1 MKPSVDLFQ
10 LIKSLTKSEKR
21 YFNIIASKKKSES
34 KTNNYL
40 KLFNAIDK
48 QEEYDEKK
56 IIDQFSNS
64 VFIKHLPS
72 EKNHLYH
79 LILKSLHL
87 YHSASSPETTVEELL
102 HYVEILYN
110 KGMFYQSKKMAE
122 RVKELTTVGEM
133 YLQLIRLSKTQIKL
147 GKLSDSY
154 EDMQAELRYAIAGFR
169 QALEKLENLVEYN
182 ELSAE
187 IFLFIRKEG
196 EAIREEADIR
206 KIETIINH
214 PLMSDEKKA
223 LSFDAKVIYY
233 FIKATY
239 CFIIGRLE
247 EALSL
252 AIKECE
258 LVAARPEKK
267 FSYTAVLSNVCEIA
281 LSMKKYDT
289 VNLYMK
295 KLKEVH
301 SNVVSEQGEQFYRYY
316 DMFLRMHV
324 STGEFSKGIALA
336 PLIEN
341 GITRYKKHIHKSR
354 VISFY
359 YHLAYSFFGEGEYK
373 RALQW
378 INKILNDKT
387 DLRGDILGFARILNI
402 LIHFELGNHLLLE
415 HLFKSTHRFI
425 STKGKMYQIEI
436 HVLNFLKGLSQ
447 GFSGNELK
455 KAMIKLKNDLLPLTN
470 NPFEKRAFEY
480 FNMISWLDGK
490 LEGKSFSEVVLS
502 RCGKPPEKAGFS
514 GLHIQ

>member
-21 YFNIIASKKKSES
+21 YFNIIASKKKGGG

-56 IIDQFSNS
+56 MIIQFSDS
-64 VFIKHLPS
+64 IFIKHLPS

-110 KGMFYQSKKMAE
+110 KGLFYQSKKMAE
-122 RVKELTTVGEM
+122 RVKELTTAGEM

-154 EDMQAELRYAIAGFR
+154 EDMQVEFHDAIAGSR
-169 QALEKLENLVEYN
+169 QALQKLENLVEYN

-187 IFLFIRKEG
+187 LFLFIRKEG
-196 EAIREEADIR
+196 ETIRGEADIR
-206 KIETIINH
+206 RIETIINH

-239 CFIIGRLE
+239 CFIVGRLE

-252 AIKECE
+252 AMKECE
-258 LVAARPEKK
+258 LVASRPEKN
-267 FSYTAVLSNVCEIA
+267 FSYTAVLSNTCEIA
-281 LSMKKYDT
+281 LSMKRYDI
-289 VNLYMK
+289 VNVYMK
-295 KLKEVH
+295 KLKDVH
-301 SNVVSEQGEQFYRYY
+301 SNVISEQGEQFYRYY
-316 DMFLRMHV
+316 DMLLRMYV
-324 STGEFSKGIALA
+324 STGEFGKGIALA
-336 PLIEN
+336 PLIES
-341 GITRYKKHIHKSR
+341 GITRYKKYIHKSR

-359 YHLAYSFFGEGEYK
+359 YHLAYSFFGGGEYK

-378 INKILNDKT
+378 VNKILNDKT

-402 LIHFELGNHLLLE
+402 LIHFELGNYLLLE

-425 STKGKMYQIEI
+425 STKGKMYQLEI

-447 GFSGNELK
+447 GLSENGFRMALV
-455 KAMIKLKNDLLPLTN
+455 KLKNDLLPLAD
-470 NPFEKRAFEY
+470 NPFEKPAFEY
-480 FNMISWLDGK
+480 FDIISWLESK
-490 LEGKSFSEVVLS
+490 LESKSFSEIARS
-502 RCGKPPEKAGFS
+502 KSKKIS
-514 GLHIQ
+514 